1 MSKAISN
8 RQLYPAVAGGV
19 LIALTCGVVL
29 KLIHTSYQEEPE
41 SIPQTATSSL
51 PQPQT
56 EEPLSTPF
64 ESGPF
69 LQASP
74 SFQLANPALLQST
87 SPSARADTVVAGRS
101 DPFAPIVRP
110 SALLSRPRPPQAV
123 APPAPPQGTP
133 IQNLPV
139 VPVSATQSLPPL
151 PALPDPA
158 VPGSSMP
165 QASSEVA
172 VAPMAAPG
180 AQNPVDR
187 VAITGVAQIGNAV
200 SVIVREAGSASSR
213 HVKPGD
219 MLAGGQVRVKAIDTS
234 TAEPTVVLTYNGQ
247 DYTRTVGSS
256 ALIGSL

>member
-41 SIPQTATSSL
+41 SIPQTATPSL
-51 PQPQT
+51 PQAQT
-56 EEPLSTPF
+56 EEPPSTPF

-110 SALLSRPRPPQAV
+110 SALPSRPRPAQAV

-133 IQNLPV
+133 VQNLPV
-139 VPVSATQSLPPL
+139 VPVAATQSLPPL
-151 PALPDPA
+151 PALPAPA
-158 VPGSSMP
+158 VPGSMP

-172 VAPMAAPG
+172 VAPTAAPV

-200 SVIVREAGSASSR
+200 SVIVRETGSASSR

-219 MLAGGQVRVKAIDTS
+219 VLAGGQVRVKTIDTS